1 MSCMRKYAAYVAT
14 LNIHYCTNG
23 LLQPNVVVFPVLAHD
38 LAGSHVMSHI
48 VWLELIDDEK
58 RCELP
63 RNCRRIADVT
73 IDQRGR
79 ANLISRHVWYESS
92 MCGST
97 KPLVCLSWHVLTL
110 LAEHVGFG
118 SFGCGGHWVMFDRL
132 WEKLTALCPFS
143 CMTSHWYSP
152 GHQATFRHTGKHT
165 DIYINTDIHN
175 NHNIC
180 ASFLSLQNEELRSSE
195 TWDPGICLPA
205 VRRPGSGPNG
215 PSHWS
220 NLLICWPC
228 FILKSHEIPS
238 KC

>member
-1 MSCMRKYAAYVAT
+1 M
-14 LNIHYCTNG
+14 
-23 LLQPNVVVFPVLAHD
+23 LAHD

-63 RNCRRIADVT
+63 RNGRRIADVT

-118 SFGCGGHWVMFDRL
+118 SFGCGGHWVMFYRL

-152 GHQATFRHTGKHT
+152 GYQATFRHTGKHT
-165 DIYINTDIHN
+165 VIQTYINTDIHKYYIKLYIN
-175 NHNIC
+175 NTDIYITYITIITSAHHFFPFKMRSFGARRPGTAF
-180 ASFLSLQNEELRSSE
+180 ASRQRG
-195 TWDPGICLPA
+195 DPA
-205 VRRPGSGPNG
+205 TRWPGSGPNG
-215 PSHWS
+215 PSNPGRISWLRLFH
-220 NLLICWPC
+220 I
-228 FILKSHEIPS
+228 EIPWNP
-238 KC
+238 